1 MSDKTSY
8 LLAAR
13 SLSTNAGQWAAY
25 ESLRHCVV
33 LAGPGSGKTKTL
45 TIKMARLLAE
55 DVAEPRG
62 VACITFNN
70 ECARELESRLSDLGV
85 EPSRRIFIGTVHSFS
100 LTQIILPYARVARL
114 GLPDDFHVA
123 TRSERDQAL
132 RAALGDMGENHEPLR
147 EWEARMNSYRRSI
160 LDRNRPEWLEVS
172 PELARLSVL
181 YEGRLRLMNLIDY
194 EDMPLLA
201 LRALREN
208 EWLRSALLAKFPV
221 LIVDEYQDLGSALHR
236 IVLGLCFTTGMRLF
250 AVGDPDQS
258 IYGFNGA
265 RPDLLQRLSERNDV
279 ETVRLRLNYR
289 CATQIVAASGALLDE
304 ARDYDAVAGAPAGEV
319 FFHPLRGRYEG
330 QASVL
335 IDELLPQALA
345 RHPDLRL
352 GDVAILYPAAWLG
365 NTLVPAIQQA
375 GLPFIRT
382 DTNALYSR
390 SSRLM
395 HWLEQCATWCCG
407 GWQNGSPLF
416 SRLADAGKRLFSNAI
431 QSDAQATEFHR
442 ELITKLWTSRDGTL
456 SLLEWLTDFRDRLLD
471 PLGAECYDLAD
482 ELTILADFIERISPE
497 GDSHHMCLAN
507 LAGQS
512 EGRDSLNLSSL
523 HSAKGREFPV
533 VFIFGADVGRLPRDG
548 STDQDVAEARR
559 VFYVGLT
566 RAEVEIHV
574 VYTQGRE
581 SQFVREVQRR
591 IENGF

>member
-1 MSDKTSY
+1 MSDKTAY
-8 LLAAR
+8 LVAAQ
-13 SLSTNAGQWAAY
+13 SLRANAGQWAAY
-25 ESLRHCVV
+25 ESLGHCVV

-62 VACITFNN
+62 IACITFNN
-70 ECARELESRLSDLGV
+70 ECARELERRLSDLGI
-85 EPSRRIFIGTVHSFS
+85 EPSRRVFIGTVHSFS

-114 GLPDDFHVA
+114 GLPDAFHVA
-123 TRSERDQAL
+123 TRSERSRAL
-132 RAALGDMGENHEPLR
+132 RAALDDMGEDPEPLR

-160 LDRNRPEWLEVS
+160 LDRSRHEWLEVN
-172 PELARLSVL
+172 PELARLAEL

-208 EWLRSALLAKFPV
+208 EWLRSALLAKFPI
-221 LIVDEYQDLGSALHR
+221 LIIDEYQDLGSALHR
-236 IVLGLCFTTGMRLF
+236 MVLGLCFTTGMRLF

-265 RPDLLQRLSERNDV
+265 RPDLLQLLSERHGV

-289 CATQIVAASGALLDE
+289 CATRILAASGALLDE

-319 FFHPLRGRYEG
+319 VFHPLRGRYER

-335 IDELLPQALA
+335 INELLPQSLA

-365 NTLVPAIQQA
+365 DTLVPAIQQA

-395 HWLEQCATWCCG
+395 HWLEQCAIWCCG
-407 GWQNGSPLF
+407 GWQTGTPLF
-416 SRLADAGKRLFSNAI
+416 SRLTNEGKRLFSNAI
-431 QSDAQATEFHR
+431 QSDTQATEFHR
-442 ELITKLWTSRDGTL
+442 GLIVKLWASRDGAL
-456 SLLEWLTDFRDRLLD
+456 PLLDWLTDFRDRLID
-471 PLGAECYDLAD
+471 PLGAECSDLAD
-482 ELTILADFIERISPE
+482 ELIILADFIERISPE
-497 GDSHHMCLAN
+497 GDSHGMCLAN

-512 EGRDSLNLSSL
+512 ESRDSLNLSSL
-523 HSAKGREFPV
+523 HSAKGREFSV
-533 VFIFGADVGRLPRDG
+533 VFMFGADIGRLPRDG
-548 STDQDVAEARR
+548 STDQEIAEARR

-566 RAEVEIHV
+566 RAELEIHMI
-574 VYTQGRE
+574 YTQGRA
-581 SQFVREVQRR
+581 SRFVSEVQRH
-591 IENGF
+591 IENGV

>member
-8 LLAAR
+8 LIAAQ
-13 SLSTNAGQWAAY
+13 SLRANAGQWAAY
-25 ESLRHCVV
+25 ESLGHCVV

-55 DVAEPRG
+55 DIAEPRG

-114 GLPDDFHVA
+114 GLPDNFRVA
-123 TRSERDQAL
+123 TKSERGQAL
-132 RAALGDMGENHEPLR
+132 RAALGDMGENPEPLR

-160 LDRNRPEWLEVS
+160 LDRSRPEWLDVN
-172 PELARLSVL
+172 PELARLAEL
-181 YEGRLRLMNLIDY
+181 YEGRLRRMSLIDY

-208 EWLRSALLAKFPV
+208 QWLRSALLAKFPV

-236 IVLGLCFTTGMRLF
+236 MVIGLCFSTGMRLF

-265 RPDLLQRLSERNDV
+265 RPDLLRLLSERHGV

-289 CATQIVAASGALLDE
+289 CATRIVAASGALLDE
-304 ARDYDAVAGAPAGEV
+304 ARDYGAVTGALAGEV

-335 IDELLPQALA
+335 INELLPQALV

-365 NTLVPAIQQA
+365 DTLVPAIQQA

-395 HWLEQCATWCCG
+395 HWLEQCAIWCCG
-407 GWQNGSPLF
+407 GWKTGSPLF
-416 SRLADAGKRLFSNAI
+416 SRLTNAGKRLFSDAI
-431 QSDAQATEFHR
+431 HSETQAAEFHR
-442 ELITKLWTSRDGTL
+442 GLITKLWTSREGAL
-456 SLLEWLTDFRDRLLD
+456 PLLEWLTDFRDRLLD
-471 PLGAECYDLAD
+471 PLGARCSDLAE
-482 ELTILADFIERISPE
+482 ELTILADFIERISPD
-497 GDSHHMCLAN
+497 GDSHGMCLAN

-533 VFIFGADVGRLPRDG
+533 VFMFGSDVGRLPRDG
-548 STDQDVAEARR
+548 STDLEVAEARR

-566 RAEVEIHV
+566 RAEVEIHM
-574 VYTQGRE
+574 VYTQGRA
-581 SQFVREVQRR
+581 SRFVSEVQRR
-591 IENGF
+591 IENGV

>member
-8 LLAAR
+8 LLAAQ
-13 SLSTNAGQWAAY
+13 SLRANAGQWAAY
-25 ESLRHCVV
+25 ESLGHCVV

-85 EPSRRIFIGTVHSFS
+85 EPSRRTFIGTIHSFS

-123 TRSERDQAL
+123 TKSERGQAL
-132 RAALGDMGENHEPLR
+132 RAALGDMGEDPEPLR

-160 LDRNRPEWLEVS
+160 LNRSLPEWLNIN
-172 PELARLSVL
+172 PELARLSEL

-208 EWLRSALLAKFPV
+208 EWLRSAMLAKFPV
-221 LIVDEYQDLGSALHR
+221 LIIDEYQDLGSALHR
-236 IVLGLCFTTGMRLF
+236 MVLGLCFTTGMRLF

-265 RPDLLQRLSERNDV
+265 RPDLLQRLSERHGV

-289 CATQIVAASGALLDE
+289 CATRIVAASGAVLDE
-304 ARDYDAVAGAPAGEV
+304 ARDYEAVAGAPVGEV

-335 IDELLPQALA
+335 INELLPQALA

-365 NTLVPAIQQA
+365 DTLVPAIQQA

-395 HWLEQCATWCCG
+395 HWLEQCAIWCCG
-407 GWQNGSPLF
+407 GWQSGSPLF
-416 SRLADAGKRLFSNAI
+416 SRRTNAGKRLFSSAI
-431 QSDAQATEFHR
+431 QSDTQAAEFHR
-442 ELITKLWTSRDGTL
+442 GLITKLWASREGTL
-456 SLLEWLTDFRDRLLD
+456 PLLAWLTDFRDRLLY
-471 PLGAECYDLAD
+471 PLGAECPDLAD
-482 ELTILADFIERISPE
+482 ELTILADFLERISPE
-497 GDSHHMCLAN
+497 GDSHGMCLAS

-512 EGRDSLNLSSL
+512 EGKDSLNLSSL

-533 VFIFGADVGRLPRDG
+533 VFLFGADVGRLPRDG
-548 STDQDVAEARR
+548 STDQEVAEARR

-566 RAEVEIHV
+566 RAEIEIHMI
-574 VYTQGRE
+574 YTQGRA
-581 SQFVREVQRR
+581 SRFVSEVQRR
-591 IENGF
+591 IENGV

>member
-1 MSDKTSY
+1 
-8 LLAAR
+8 
-13 SLSTNAGQWAAY
+13 
-25 ESLRHCVV
+25 
-33 LAGPGSGKTKTL
+33 
-45 TIKMARLLAE
+45 
-55 DVAEPRG
+55 
-62 VACITFNN
+62 
-70 ECARELESRLSDLGV
+70 
-85 EPSRRIFIGTVHSFS
+85 
-100 LTQIILPYARVARL
+100 
-114 GLPDDFHVA
+114 
-123 TRSERDQAL
+123 
-132 RAALGDMGENHEPLR
+132 
-147 EWEARMNSYRRSI
+147 
-160 LDRNRPEWLEVS
+160 
-172 PELARLSVL
+172 
-181 YEGRLRLMNLIDY
+181 
-194 EDMPLLA
+194 
-201 LRALREN
+201 
-208 EWLRSALLAKFPV
+208 
-221 LIVDEYQDLGSALHR
+221 
-236 IVLGLCFTTGMRLF
+236 
-250 AVGDPDQS
+250 
-258 IYGFNGA
+258 
-265 RPDLLQRLSERNDV
+265 
-279 ETVRLRLNYR
+279 
-289 CATQIVAASGALLDE
+289 
-304 ARDYDAVAGAPAGEV
+304 
-319 FFHPLRGRYEG
+319 
-330 QASVL
+330 
-335 IDELLPQALA
+335 
-345 RHPDLRL
+345 
-352 GDVAILYPAAWLG
+352 
-365 NTLVPAIQQA
+365 
-375 GLPFIRT
+375 
-382 DTNALYSR
+382 
-390 SSRLM
+390 M

>member
-25 ESLRHCVV
+25 ESLGHCVV

-70 ECARELESRLSDLGV
+70 ECARELEGRLSDLGV

-345 RHPDLRL
+345 RHPDLQL

-382 DTNALYSR
+382 DNNALYSR

-416 SRLADAGKRLFSNAI
+416 SRLANAGKRLFSNAI

-548 STDQDVAEARR
+548 SNDQDVAEARR

-566 RAEVEIHV
+566 RAEVEIHL

-581 SQFVREVQRR
+581 SQFVREVQRQT
-591 IENGF
+591 ENGF

>member
-1 MSDKTSY
+1 VSDKTSY
-8 LLAAR
+8 LLAAQ
-13 SLSTNAGQWAAY
+13 SLRTNAGQWAAY
-25 ESLRHCVV
+25 ESHGHCVV

-70 ECARELESRLSDLGV
+70 ECARELEVRLSDLGV
-85 EPSRRIFIGTVHSFS
+85 EPSRRIFIGTVHSFF

-114 GLPDDFHVA
+114 GLPNDFHVA
-123 TRSERDQAL
+123 TKSERSRAL
-132 RAALGDMGENHEPLR
+132 RAALDDMGENPEPLR

-160 LDRNRPEWLEVS
+160 LDRARPEWLEVN
-172 PELARLSVL
+172 PELARLAEL
-181 YEGRLRLMNLIDY
+181 YEGRLRRMNLIDY

-208 EWLRSALLAKFPV
+208 EWLRSALFAKFPV

-236 IVLGLCFTTGMRLF
+236 MVLGLCFTTGMRLF

-265 RPDLLQRLSERNDV
+265 RPDLLRRLSERQGV

-289 CATQIVAASGALLDE
+289 CATRIVAASGALLDE
-304 ARDYDAVAGAPAGEV
+304 RRGYDAVEGAPTGEV
-319 FFHPLRGRYEG
+319 FFHPLRGRYEV

-335 IDELLPQALA
+335 INELLPQALA
-345 RHPDLRL
+345 RHPNLRL

-365 NTLVPAIQQA
+365 DTLVPAIQQA

-395 HWLEQCATWCCG
+395 HWLEQCAIWCCG
-407 GWQNGSPLF
+407 GWLSGSPLF
-416 SRLADAGKRLFSNAI
+416 SRLANAGKRLFSSAV
-431 QSDAQATEFHR
+431 QSDTQSGEFNR
-442 ELITKLWTSRDGTL
+442 ELITKLWASREDAL
-456 SLLEWLTDFRDRLLD
+456 PLLEWLTDFRDRLLY
-471 PLGAECYDLAD
+471 PLGAECPDLAD
-482 ELTILADFIERISPE
+482 ELTILAEFLERLSPE
-497 GDSHHMCLAN
+497 GDSHGMCLAN

-523 HSAKGREFPV
+523 HSAKGREFPL
-533 VFIFGADVGRLPRDG
+533 VFMFGADAGRLPRDG
-548 STDQDVAEARR
+548 SSDQEVAEARR

-566 RAEVEIHV
+566 RAEIEIHMIH
-574 VYTQGRE
+574 TQGRA
-581 SQFVREVQRR
+581 SRFVSEVQRR
-591 IENGF
+591 IENGG

>member
-8 LLAAR
+8 LIAAQ
-13 SLSTNAGQWAAY
+13 SLRANAGQWAAY
-25 ESLRHCVV
+25 ESLGHCVV

-55 DVAEPRG
+55 DIAEPRG

-114 GLPDDFHVA
+114 GLPDNFRVA
-123 TRSERDQAL
+123 TKSERGQAL
-132 RAALGDMGENHEPLR
+132 RAALGDMGENPEPLR

-160 LDRNRPEWLEVS
+160 LDRSRPEWLDVN
-172 PELARLSVL
+172 PELARLAEL
-181 YEGRLRLMNLIDY
+181 YEGRLRRMSLIDY

-208 EWLRSALLAKFPV
+208 QWLRSALLAKFPV

-236 IVLGLCFTTGMRLF
+236 MVIGLCFSTGMRLF

-265 RPDLLQRLSERNDV
+265 RPDLLRLLSERHGV

-289 CATQIVAASGALLDE
+289 CATRIVAASGALLDE
-304 ARDYDAVAGAPAGEV
+304 ARDYGAVTGAPAGEV

-335 IDELLPQALA
+335 INELLPQALV

-365 NTLVPAIQQA
+365 DTLVPAIQQA

-395 HWLEQCATWCCG
+395 HWLEQCAIWCCG
-407 GWQNGSPLF
+407 GWKTGSPLF
-416 SRLADAGKRLFSNAI
+416 SRLTNAGKRLFSDAI
-431 QSDAQATEFHR
+431 HSETQAAEFHR
-442 ELITKLWTSRDGTL
+442 GLITKLWTSREGAL
-456 SLLEWLTDFRDRLLD
+456 PLLEWLTDFRDRLLD
-471 PLGAECYDLAD
+471 PLGARCSDLAE
-482 ELTILADFIERISPE
+482 ELTILADFIERISPD
-497 GDSHHMCLAN
+497 GDSHGMCLAN

-533 VFIFGADVGRLPRDG
+533 VFMFGSDVGRLPRDG
-548 STDQDVAEARR
+548 STDLEVAEARR

-566 RAEVEIHV
+566 RAEVEIHM
-574 VYTQGRE
+574 VYTQGRA
-581 SQFVREVQRR
+581 SRFVSEVQRR
-591 IENGF
+591 IENGV

>member
-8 LLAAR
+8 LLAAQ
-13 SLSTNAGQWAAY
+13 SLRVNGGQWAAY
-25 ESLRHCVV
+25 ESLGHCVV

-100 LTQIILPYARVARL
+100 LTQIILPYARVAKL

-123 TRSERDQAL
+123 TKSERDRAL
-132 RAALGDMGENHEPLR
+132 RAALGDMGEDPERLGD
-147 EWEARMNSYRRSI
+147 WEARMNSYRRSI
-160 LDRNRPEWLEVS
+160 LDRSRPEWRGVN
-172 PELARLSVL
+172 PELARLAVL
-181 YEGRLRLMNLIDY
+181 YERRLRLMNLIDY

-208 EWLRSALLAKFPV
+208 EWLRSAVLAKFPV
-221 LIVDEYQDLGSALHR
+221 LIIDEYQDLGSALHR
-236 IVLGLCFTTGMRLF
+236 MVLGLCFSTGIRLF

-265 RPDLLQRLSERNDV
+265 RPDLLQRLSQRKGV

-289 CATQIVAASGALLDE
+289 CATRIVAASGAVLNE
-304 ARDYDAVAGAPAGEV
+304 ARDYEAVAGAPAGEV

-335 IDELLPQALA
+335 INELLPQALA

-365 NTLVPAIQQA
+365 NTLVPAIQKA

-395 HWLEQCATWCCG
+395 HWLEQCAIWCCG
-407 GWQNGSPLF
+407 GWQTGSPLF
-416 SRLADAGKRLFSNAI
+416 SLLTSEGKRLFSNAI
-431 QSDAQATEFHR
+431 QSDTQAAEFHR
-442 ELITKLWTSRDGTL
+442 GLITKLWASREGAL
-456 SLLEWLTDFRDRLLD
+456 PLLEWLTDFRDRLLD
-471 PLGAECYDLAD
+471 PLGAECSDLAD
-482 ELTILADFIERISPE
+482 ELTILAEFIKRLSPE
-497 GDSHHMCLAN
+497 GDSHGMCLAS

-533 VFIFGADVGRLPRDG
+533 VFMFGADVGRLPRDG
-548 STDQDVAEARR
+548 STDQEVAEARR

-566 RAEVEIHV
+566 RAEVEIHM
-574 VYTQGRE
+574 VYTQGRA
-581 SQFVREVQRR
+581 SRFVSEMERR
-591 IENGF
+591 IENGI

>member
-100 LTQIILPYARVARL
+100 LTQIILPYSRVTRL

-123 TRSERDQAL
+123 TKSERDQAL
-132 RAALGDMGENHEPLR
+132 RVALSDMGENHEQLR
-147 EWEARMNSYRRSI
+147 AWEARMNSYRRSI
-160 LDRNRPEWLEVS
+160 SDRNRPEWLEVS
-172 PELARLSVL
+172 PELAHLSVL
-181 YEGRLRLMNLIDY
+181 YEGQLRLMNLIDY

-208 EWLRSALLAKFPV
+208 EWLRRALLAKFPV

-319 FFHPLRGRYEG
+319 FFHPLRERYEG
-330 QASVL
+330 QASLLVN
-335 IDELLPQALA
+335 EFLPQALA

-365 NTLVPAIQQA
+365 DTLVPAIQQA

-395 HWLEQCATWCCG
+395 HWLEQCALWCCG
-407 GWQNGSPLF
+407 GWQNGTPLF
-416 SRLADAGKRLFSNAI
+416 SRLANAGKRLFSNAI
-431 QSDAQATEFHR
+431 LSDTQATEFQR

-456 SLLEWLTDFRDRLLD
+456 PLLEWLTDFHDRLLD
-471 PLGAECYDLAD
+471 SLGTECPELGD
-482 ELTILADFIERISPE
+482 ELLILANFIERISLE
-497 GDSHHMCLAN
+497 GDSHHMSLAD

-512 EGRDSLNLSSL
+512 GGRDSLNLSSL

-533 VFIFGADVGRLPRDG
+533 VFIFGADIGRLPRNG
-548 STDQDVAEARR
+548 SSDQDVAEARR
-559 VFYVGLT
+559 AFYVGLT

-581 SQFVREVQRR
+581 SQFVREVRRR

>member
-1 MSDKTSY
+1 
-8 LLAAR
+8 
-13 SLSTNAGQWAAY
+13 
-25 ESLRHCVV
+25 
-33 LAGPGSGKTKTL
+33 
-45 TIKMARLLAE
+45 
-55 DVAEPRG
+55 
-62 VACITFNN
+62 
-70 ECARELESRLSDLGV
+70 
-85 EPSRRIFIGTVHSFS
+85 
-100 LTQIILPYARVARL
+100 
-114 GLPDDFHVA
+114 
-123 TRSERDQAL
+123 
-132 RAALGDMGENHEPLR
+132 MGENHEPLR